1 MSLFLYRLRHTI
13 IDFKGDKMVDCED
26 ILLFNNYYKSTSM
39 PAQIDP
45 QNEQPIIK
53 ERPAL
58 PSTVIVNML
67 WSFGLSLFWIVF
79 IWRFWDKG
87 PFALGINASIF
98 FIFFLAMFIRPLYY
112 SRHYGKRDLYW
123 LIPLLLIAFSFLLYE
138 NPFIKMVNVFV
149 YPLLIFLF
157 VNYGFLKDKEKRYW
171 GINFIANFFSRFFSL
186 FGQIGMALKH
196 YIELFSPKRGK
207 GTARQIIL
215 GLVLMLAVAFVVVIP
230 LLSSA
235 DPVFG
240 DKLAFVYDLVRRYIS
255 ESVMAKIVFFLVFT
269 PLLFSSFLAWARE
282 FDYEDKEKGIQVDSI
297 VAGIVLGGILIL
309 YLLFLWI
316 QLERLWVGSL
326 PFEFRET
333 ETLVKSGFWQL
344 FFLTGLNILLYFFT
358 YRKTSAPVQ
367 KILTAFTTTSLL
379 LLASA
384 GQRVALYVVDYG
396 FSYEK
401 FFAAYTVIY
410 CAILFVWMLFCLF
423 KKERANIF
431 KFLVFLFLWMYAI
444 VTVLPVE
451 QFILR
456 SNVALAKRPESR
468 IRLFELTMLSPD
480 VLDLVKKYRSEGVFK
495 EDWRP
500 YEGVFKEDWR
510 PWIDEQEKRLA
521 EKRWYE
527 FNF

>member
-1 MSLFLYRLRHTI
+1 
-13 IDFKGDKMVDCED
+13 
-26 ILLFNNYYKSTSM
+26 M
-39 PAQIDP
+39 PEQIDT

-58 PSTVIVNML
+58 SRTLIINMI
-67 WSFGLSLFWIVF
+67 WSLGLSLFWVVF
-79 IWRFWDKG
+79 IWNFWDKG
-87 PFALGINASIF
+87 PYALGVNATVF
-98 FIFFLAMFIRPLYY
+98 FIALLAMFIRPLYY
-112 SRHYGKRDLYW
+112 HRQYGKKDLYW
-123 LIPLLLIAFSFLLYE
+123 IIPLGLIALSFLLYD
-138 NPFIKMVNVFV
+138 NPFIKIVNVFV

-171 GINFIANFFSRFFSL
+171 GTTFIANFFSRFFSL
-186 FGQIGMALKH
+186 FGQIGIALKY
-196 YIELFSPKRGK
+196 YIAMLSPKQRK
-207 GTARQIIL
+207 GTARQVVL
-215 GLVLMLAVAFVVVIP
+215 GLVLMLAIAFIVVIP

-255 ESVMAKIVFFLVFT
+255 ESAMAKIIFFLVFS

-297 VAGIVLGGILIL
+297 VAGIVLGGVLIL

-316 QLERLWVGSL
+316 QIKRLWVGSL

-344 FFLTGLNILLYFFT
+344 FFLTGLNTLLYFFT
-358 YRKTSAPVQ
+358 YRKTSASVQ
-367 KILTAFTTTSLL
+367 KILTVFTAASLL

-384 GQRVALYVVDYG
+384 GQRVALYVINYG

-401 FFAAYTVIY
+401 FFASYTVLY
-410 CAILFVWMLFCLF
+410 SAILFVWLLYSMFR
-423 KKERANIF
+423 KERANIF

-451 QFILR
+451 QFIMR
-456 SNVALAKRPESR
+456 SNVALSKRSESR
-468 IRLFELTMLSPD
+468 IRLYELTMLSPD
-480 VLDLVKKYRSEGVFK
+480 VLDLVKRYRNEGLLK
-495 EDWRP
+495 EDWQ
-500 YEGVFKEDWR
+500 

-527 FNF
+527 YNF